1 MGEEGASTATPA
13 DSLNT
18 TNSGQKSPAVVQP
31 ASPKPPARIVVK
43 SQSPMSPKSPKSPK
57 QTASSSTPMRSPRT
71 PSFVPPGVITPVPP
85 RTPKDMM
92 GAQTSMDTGIT
103 YPVNVWGPITKY
115 GYLDDIEPRWSQK
128 KHFEG
133 KHVSI
138 YLHLCFQWTC
148 LYIVPLLFLTT

>member
-1 MGEEGASTATPA
+1 MGEEGGASTAKPAA
-13 DSLNT
+13 DST
-18 TNSGQKSPAVVQP
+18 QTPNSGQHSPAVQP

-43 SQSPMSPKSPKSPK
+43 SQAPMSPKSPKPP
-57 QTASSSTPMRSPRT
+57 APSSSTPVRSPRT
-71 PSFVPPGVITPVPP
+71 PLLVPPGVITPVPP

-103 YPVNVWGPITKY
+103 YPVNVWGPITKF

-138 YLHLCFQWTC
+138 YTFVFQ
-148 LYIVPLLFLTT
+148 